1 MAMGVVPLVSCART
15 TAVSLVGSVATTV
28 NGAWVRRRTPSR
40 VSRAL
45 IRSSGVVFDRHHVVV
60 GHDQSGCVTTTRRF
74 AFWPSKVF
82 DAGVARFLQLAAG
95 PWELK
100 GISDGPA
107 ATEPRAQHGQE
118 AG

>member
-1 MAMGVVPLVSCART
+1 MAH
-15 TAVSLVGSVATTV
+15 GSV
-28 NGAWVRRRTPSR
+28 GEHHHG
-40 VSRAL
+40 VSRAP

-82 DAGVARFLQLAAG
+82 DAGVARFLQPAAG
-95 PWELK
+95 PCELK